1 MVHIL
6 LYWGRTT
13 IPNPITNAL
22 SMKTFYNA
30 APTKTFLSLALTAVL
45 FLSGFSRVSAQSTSA
60 SSNSLPALIMSF
72 SGIVNQ
78 NTIVLSWTMENQTNN
93 NYFVIE
99 RSGNGSSFDSIDVVT
114 GLNNTHET
122 NYSYTDINSLNG
134 DNYYRLRQV
143 DKDGNAKYSK
153 VLSFINT
160 IPNTVTK
167 MQVFPNPAGAVVN
180 YALNSTV
187 SDQVTVQ
194 VYNLAG
200 VVVMSRQ
207 QQLAAGPNQ
216 QSLAISTLKSGNYFL
231 KIINKEGN
239 NQYVQS
245 FVKLM

>member
-1 MVHIL
+1 
-6 LYWGRTT
+6 
-13 IPNPITNAL
+13 
-22 SMKTFYNA
+22 MKTFYNA
-30 APTKTFLSLALTAVL
+30 APKKIVLSLALTAVL
-45 FLSGFSRVSAQSTSA
+45 FLSGLNRISAQNTSA

-72 SGIVNQ
+72 SGVVSQ

-99 RSGNGSSFDSIDVVT
+99 RSGNGSSFDSIDVVM

-122 NYSYTDINSLNG
+122 NYGYTDMNSLNG

-143 DKDGNAKYSK
+143 DRDGNVKYSK
-153 VLSFINT
+153 VLSFINANT
-160 IPNTVTK
+160 NTVTK

-180 YALNSTV
+180 YALNSAV

-194 VYNLAG
+194 VFNLAG

-207 QQLAAGPNQ
+207 QQLSAGPNQ